1 MREVALSLTP
11 GLEVV
16 TCGSY
21 RRGKPDCGDVDILIS
36 HPDGRSHRGLFTNLV
51 QKCTEI
57 GIYSVGVYGG
67 CVWWVCVCVCVR
79 DVRQMVDLLPVG
91 RHWKEQEVHFHRCYS
106 NC

>member
-57 GIYSVGVYGG
+57 GIYSVGV
-67 CVWWVCVCVCVR
+67 CVCVR

-91 RHWKEQEVHFHRCYS
+91 PH
-106 NC
+106 

>member
-1 MREVALSLTP
+1 MREVALSLTH

-57 GIYSVGVYGG
+57 GIYSVC
-67 CVWWVCVCVCVR
+67 CVVCVCVR
-79 DVRQMVDLLPVG
+79 GCWGGAVRVDLLPMG
-91 RHWKEQEVHFHRCYS
+91 QSSLE
-106 NC
+106 